1 MSKLFFCE
9 KNKVVWELTSEPK
22 AVVIYKKDKDGNFIE
37 DETGKYAVELDAD
50 DKMKKKIYNKII
62 HIYKGFPS
70 YRLERKNMP
79 SNDNDEY
86 YIDSSVTD

>member
-9 KNKVVWELTSEPK
+9 KNEIVWELTSEPK
-22 AVVIYKKDKDGNFIE
+22 AIVIYKRDKDGNFIE
-37 DETGKYAVELDAD
+37 DETGKYAVELDAN
-50 DKMKKKIYNKII
+50 DKIKKKIYNKTI

-79 SNDNDEY
+79 SNENDEY
-86 YIDSSVTD
+86 YIDSSLTT